1 MFLVRSEVRLIL
13 RQLQQR
19 PNSNL
24 LQIAVLRVAME
35 AMGTLVLAQKQ
46 ERRQRWN
53 LYLVPQVVSL
63 TLR

>member
-35 AMGTLVLAQKQ
+35 AMGTLVLAQNQ